1 MGSRIENV
9 IRTAVHAFATK
20 SNGSLVNTN
29 INHNLNVL
37 RQLLSEI
44 CPAEDLGLSRNSGQ
58 PRFSLSLF
66 PSRTA
71 PVSYME
77 IFENQTVSIGVF
89 ILKDGASIP
98 LHDHVCM
105 HGVLKVLYGTLNVQS
120 YSPVDLPAQT
130 NSHSMQQSQYI
141 KARRFPV
148 SCISE
153 KDSPAMLSPSDH
165 NLHTIGTVG
174 GSASFLDILA
184 PPYDPDGT
192 CGKIRDCYYYAD
204 VGEGGPCNSEIR
216 LLKRTSCPS
225 SFWCDSL
232 AYCGPDIKHLHHEFH

>member
-1 MGSRIENV
+1 MVQVELRSLKSSLKSV
-9 IRTAVHAFATK
+9 QLRTWDYLAI
-20 SNGSLVNTN
+20 L
-29 INHNLNVL
+29 
-37 RQLLSEI
+37 
-44 CPAEDLGLSRNSGQ
+44 
-58 PRFSLSLF
+58 
-66 PSRTA
+66 
-71 PVSYME
+71 
-77 IFENQTVSIGVF
+77 TVSIGVF

-98 LHDHVCM
+98 LHDHVGM

-130 NSHSMQQSQYI
+130 NSHSMQQSWYI

-204 VGEGGPCNSEIR
+204 VGEEEGHVI
-216 LLKRTSCPS
+216 LKSDC
-225 SFWCDSL
+225 
-232 AYCGPDIKHLHHEFH
+232 